1 MSAVPVP
8 APTAPTVRFL
18 HASDV
23 HVDDRPGGDRGLVQ
37 LVDAA
42 LDMEVDLV
50 VLVGDTF
57 DNHRVATSTVAL
69 AVEALARLAVPVVVL
84 PGNHDPVMDGMVYDR
99 VELPGHVHLIRAAEG
114 GTVELAALGLE
125 LWGRAHHGYD
135 DNRPL
140 AGVPARGAQPWQVAL
155 AHGHLVRT
163 ADDRHRSY
171 LITSEEI
178 AACDRDYVALGHWD
192 VQHDVSAGA
201 VTAWYSGSPTR
212 FSTSALVTLAEDPA
226 GRSVQVEPVA
236 LPGEGTLSPR

>member
-1 MSAVPVP
+1 VTDA
-8 APTAPTVRFL
+8 APAPTVRLL

-23 HVDDRPGGDRGLVQ
+23 HVDDRPDGDRGLVQ

-42 LDMEVDLV
+42 LAQDVDAV

-57 DNHRVATSTVAL
+57 DNNRVSPATAQLVAETL
-69 AVEALARLAVPVVVL
+69 DRLRVPVVVL
-84 PGNHDPVMDGMVYDR
+84 PGNHDPVMEGSVYDR
-99 VELPGHVHLIRAAEG
+99 VELPDHVTVLRSPEG
-114 GTVELAALGLE
+114 ASLELDTLGVE
-125 LWGRAHHGYD
+125 LWGRAHHAYD

-140 AGVPARGAQPWQVAL
+140 ADPPPRGRQPWQVAL

-192 VQHDVSAGA
+192 VQQDVSAGG

-212 FSTSALVTLAEDPA
+212 FAMSALVTLSSGID
-226 GRSVQVEPVA
+226 GRSVRVA
-236 LPGEGTLSPR
+236 SLPLPG

>member
-1 MSAVPVP
+1 VSETGAV
-8 APTAPTVRFL
+8 APTLRFL

-23 HVDDRPGGDRGLVQ
+23 HVDDRPGGDRGMVQ

-42 LDMEVDLV
+42 LATEVDLV

-57 DNHRVATSTVAL
+57 DNNRIAPETLSSVAIAL
-69 AVEALARLAVPVVVL
+69 DRLRVPVVVL
-84 PGNHDPVMDGMVYDR
+84 PGNHDPVMEGTVYDR
-99 VELPGHVHLIRAAEG
+99 IDLPDHVHVIRSPEG
-114 GTVELAALGLE
+114 GSLELAALGVE
-125 LWGRAHHGYD
+125 LWGRAHHAYD

-140 AGVPARGAQPWQVAL
+140 LDVPPRGVQPWQVAL

-192 VQHDVSAGA
+192 VQQDVSAGD

-212 FSTSALVTLAEDPA
+212 YATSALVTLAAGPA
-226 GRSVQVEPVA
+226 GRSVQVDRVG
-236 LPGEGTLSPR
+236 LPG